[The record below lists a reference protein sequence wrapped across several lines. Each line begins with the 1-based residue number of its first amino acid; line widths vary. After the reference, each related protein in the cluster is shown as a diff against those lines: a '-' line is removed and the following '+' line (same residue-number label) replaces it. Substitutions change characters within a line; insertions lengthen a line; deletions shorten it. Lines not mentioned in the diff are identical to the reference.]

1 MEDKFPFQNY
11 SIISLPVNTLFNSRF
26 DKWFPPA
33 QFYISELLE
42 RGVNTLVFAGIYD
55 SVCAWPSNRMEFTT
69 RSVLGLPIGCGSTS
83 WPWSGSLGF
92 QEQEWRSWEMEGK
105 QAGDIKSFG
114 PLTLAS
120 VWGAGHM
127 VKYSLAIGIDKQ
139 LISNFHR
146 RRMIS
151 PRKFFRW
158 CQGWMDRLRL

>member
-1 MEDKFPFQNY
+1 
-11 SIISLPVNTLFNSRF
+11 
-26 DKWFPPA
+26 
-33 QFYISELLE
+33 
-42 RGVNTLVFAGIYD
+42 
-55 SVCAWPSNRMEFTT
+55 
-69 RSVLGLPIGCGSTS
+69 
-83 WPWSGSLGF
+83 
-92 QEQEWRSWEMEGK
+92 MEGK
-105 QAGDIKSFG
+105 HAGDIKSFG

-158 CQGWMDRLRL
+158 CQGGWIDFVFNKLHGLSVKDKRRLVKHVNVCFVSSNYADIRN